1 MSMSFHNHPVPACG
15 NSQRTFRIGKN
26 RNGLW
31 VVAEANG
38 ASGGIFSSWDAA
50 LHYATF
56 EADRRPG
63 AISLSPE
70 PLELNI

>member
-1 MSMSFHNHPVPACG
+1 MSRSFHSRPIPACG
-15 NSQRTFRIGKN
+15 NNQRSFRIGKN
-26 RNGLW
+26 RHGLW
-31 VVAEANG
+31 VVVETNG
-38 ASGGIFSSWDAA
+38 ASGGIFSSRDAA

-56 EADRRPG
+56 ETDRRPG